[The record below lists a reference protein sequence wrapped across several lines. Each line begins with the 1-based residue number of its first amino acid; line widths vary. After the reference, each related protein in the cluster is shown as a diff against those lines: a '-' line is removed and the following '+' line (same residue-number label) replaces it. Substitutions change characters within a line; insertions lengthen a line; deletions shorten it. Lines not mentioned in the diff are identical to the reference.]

1 MTRENRKLTVTR
13 LYRERMGLVP
23 QLRING
29 RWLEKAGFE
38 IGRGVSIKIEEGRLI
53 IERGLAYESY

>member
-29 RWLEKAGFE
+29 RWLAKAGFE
-38 IGRGVSIKIEEGRLI
+38 IGRGVSIKIEQGRLI
-53 IERGLAYESY
+53 IERGLAYES

>member
-29 RWLEKAGFE
+29 RWLERAGFE
-38 IGRGVSIKIEEGRLI
+38 IGRGVSIKIEQGRLI
-53 IERGLAYESY
+53 IERGLVV

>member
-1 MTRENRKLTVTR
+1 MTRANRKLTVTR

-38 IGRGVSIKIEEGRLI
+38 IGRGVSIKIEQGRLI
-53 IERGLAYESY
+53 IERGLVYES

>member
-38 IGRGVSIKIEEGRLI
+38 IGRGVSIKIEQGRLI
-53 IERGLAYESY
+53 IERGLVYES

>member
-1 MTRENRKLTVTR
+1 MTVTP

-38 IGRGVSIKIEEGRLI
+38 IGRGVSIKIEQGRLI
-53 IERGLAYESY
+53 IERGLVYES

>member
-38 IGRGVSIKIEEGRLI
+38 IGRGVSIKIEQGRLS
-53 IERGLAYESY
+53 IERGRMYES

>member
-38 IGRGVSIKIEEGRLI
+38 IGRGVSIKIEQGRLI
-53 IERGLAYESY
+53 IERGLAYES

>member
-29 RWLEKAGFE
+29 RWLERAGFE
-38 IGRGVSIKIEEGRLI
+38 IGRGVSIKIEQGRLI
-53 IERGLAYESY
+53 IERGLVYES

>member
-1 MTRENRKLTVTR
+1 MTRENRKLTVTP

-38 IGRGVSIKIEEGRLI
+38 IGRGVSIKIEQGRLI
-53 IERGLAYESY
+53 IERGLAYES